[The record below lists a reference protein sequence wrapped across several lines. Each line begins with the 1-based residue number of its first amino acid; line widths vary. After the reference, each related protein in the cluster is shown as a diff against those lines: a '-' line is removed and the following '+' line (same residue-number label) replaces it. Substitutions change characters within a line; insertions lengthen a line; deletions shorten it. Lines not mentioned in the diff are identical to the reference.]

1 MVNIMNLAS
10 YAFSEKMSQGR
21 RFPEPVQPSR
31 LEFQRD
37 RDRVIHTRAFRRLE
51 KKTQVFPPEI
61 SDHFRNRLTHTLEV
75 TQISR
80 STARTLRLNSD
91 LCEVLALSHD
101 IGHPPFSHVGER
113 VLNELMMEHGEGF
126 EHNLHALRIVEDFEE
141 KYPAFRGLNLTFEVR
156 EGIIK
161 HSRDFAED
169 FSSYVDISGY
179 RLGERPPL
187 EAQLIDLA
195 DEIAYSSADLED
207 GYVSGLINVDQM
219 ILGSSLFAGMWEG
232 VAAEYPEA
240 AERLKLSE
248 VVRRIIDY
256 LASSLTENTLKVLEE
271 KGITSVEEVRAY
283 PSRLIAM
290 EPEVSR
296 GNLELKGFLMKN
308 LYNHEKF
315 VGGRGKAQ
323 RIIRELFKY
332 YMEHPDKLPESRRQR
347 INIQGLPRTVC
358 DYIAG
363 MTDNYAEARAEEI

>member
-1 MVNIMNLAS
+1 MNLAS
-10 YAFSEKMSQGR
+10 YAFSEKMTQGR
-21 RFPEPVQPSR
+21 KYPEPVHPYR

-80 STARTLRLNSD
+80 STAQVLKLNTD

-113 VLNELMMEHGEGF
+113 VLNELMLEHGEGF
-126 EHNLHALRIVEDFEE
+126 DHNLHALRIVEDFEV

-156 EGIIK
+156 EGVIK
-161 HSRDFAED
+161 HSRDYDEGARA
-169 FSSYVDISGY
+169 YIDISGY
-179 RLGERPPL
+179 RLGEKPPL

-207 GYVSGLINVDQM
+207 GYVSGLINVEQM
-219 ILGSSLFAGMWEG
+219 ILGSSLFSGLWEG
-232 VAAEYPEA
+232 VAGEYPAA
-240 AERLKLSE
+240 AERLRLSE
-248 VVRRIIDY
+248 VIRRIIDY
-256 LASSLTENTLKVLEE
+256 LASSLIENTRKVLEE
-271 KGITSVEEVRAY
+271 KRIESVKDVRGF
-283 PSRLIAM
+283 PDRLVGM
-290 EPEVSR
+290 DPETAR
-296 GNLELKGFLMKN
+296 ENQELKDFLFKN

-315 VGGRGKAQ
+315 VAGRGKAQ
-323 RIIRELFKY
+323 RIIRDLFRFY
-332 YMEHPDKLPESRRQR
+332 LENPDKLSNSLQER
-347 INIQGLPRTVC
+347 IDSQGLPRMVC

-363 MTDNYAEARAEEI
+363 MTDNYAESRVREI